1 MAASCV
7 YFLDRHG
14 RIILG
19 RDYRGDIDYSLHC
32 TTFMSLLKRP
42 PTNTA
47 FPSHNRGE
55 DFDEDV
61 EEYGT
66 PVVHHEGIT
75 YVYLTKPSFYL
86 LAMTRRN
93 SNVISLTLFLQRLIT
108 VLYDIF
114 IDE

>member
-32 TTFMSLLKRP
+32 TTFMSLLKKP
-42 PTNTA
+42 LTSTA
-47 FPSHNRGE
+47 FPSQTRRD
-55 DFDEDV
+55 DFDEDA
-61 EEYGT
+61 EEYGA
-66 PVVHHEGIT
+66 PVLHHEGVT

-93 SNVISLTLFLQRLIT
+93 SNVISLTLFLQRLIS
-108 VLYDIF
+108 VRVSIICD
-114 IDE
+114 

>member
-14 RIILG
+14 RIIIG

-32 TTFMSLLKRP
+32 TTFMPLLRKP
-42 PTNTA
+42 SAVTA
-47 FPSHNRGE
+47 FSSISRKD
-55 DFDEDV
+55 DFDDEDA
-61 EEYGT
+61 EEDGA
-66 PVVHHEGIT
+66 PVLHYEGIT

-93 SNVISLTLFLQRLIT
+93 SNVISLTLFLQRLIS
-108 VLYDIF
+108 VWRQCL
-114 IDE
+114 